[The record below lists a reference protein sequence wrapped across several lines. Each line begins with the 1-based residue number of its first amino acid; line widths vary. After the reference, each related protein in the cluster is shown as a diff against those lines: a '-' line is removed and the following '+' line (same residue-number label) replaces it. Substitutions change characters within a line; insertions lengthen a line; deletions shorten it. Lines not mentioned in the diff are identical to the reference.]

1 MKHELASTDVGI
13 HQVLVAASPGDAITN
28 LALANREVLRRTG
41 PSEIF
46 AHHLSPAVA
55 NEVHPLAMYR
65 ARHARNVLVFHASI
79 GQREVHTFLTER
91 AEDLV
96 LVYHNV
102 TPAKYFEPYDLAF
115 AELLALG
122 RREVEILQPRV
133 VRAIADSRYN
143 AHELT
148 HMGYRDVRVI
158 PPISHIDRL
167 AGVAPRESTLNHLNG
182 LGAPIL
188 LSVAQLMPHKRPD
201 FLVKMTHIAET
212 YGRAKAVLLLVG
224 HHRLP
229 AYTTAIREQI
239 RELSVD
245 VHLVGPVEDDELVAM
260 YQAASAVVS
269 ASEHEGFCLPLV
281 EAMAF
286 GKPIIARACA
296 AVPET
301 VGDAALLVPAP
312 ESPAFFA
319 EAVAELLN
327 NPALGTELVQRGDAR
342 LRELRGGA
350 TGAAFADALLE
361 AV

>member
-1 MKHELASTDVGI
+1 MKHELASGDVGI
-13 HQVLVAASPGDAITN
+13 HQILVAASPGDAITN
-28 LALANREVLRRTG
+28 LALATREVLRQAG

-46 AHHLSPAVA
+46 AHHLSPSLG
-55 NEVHPLAMYR
+55 NEVFPLAAYR
-65 ARHARNVLVFHASI
+65 ARHARNVLIFHASI
-79 GQREVHTFLTER
+79 GEREVHRFLTDR
-91 AEDLV
+91 TEDLV

-102 TPAKYFEPYDLAF
+102 TPAEYFEPYDLAF

-122 RREVEILQPRV
+122 RREVEILRPRV
-133 VRAIADSRYN
+133 VRAIADSQYN

-148 HMGYRDVRVI
+148 DMGYRDVRVI
-158 PPISHIDRL
+158 PPITHLDRL
-167 AGVAPRESTLNHLNG
+167 AGVAPRQSTLNHLQQ
-182 LGAPIL
+182 LDAPVL

-201 FLVKMTHIAET
+201 YLVKMMHISET
-212 YGRAKAVLLLVG
+212 YGRAHPVLLLVG

-229 AYTTAIREQI
+229 AFTAAIREQI

-245 VHLVGPVEDDELVAM
+245 VHLVGPVDDDELVAM
-260 YQAASAVVS
+260 YQSAAAVVS

-286 GKPIIARACA
+286 RKPIIARACA

-301 VGDAALLVPAP
+301 VRNAALLVPAP
-312 ESPAFFA
+312 ESPALFG

-327 NPALGTELVQRGDAR
+327 NPALAAELVQRGDTR
-342 LRELRGGA
+342 LAELRAKA